1 MSESTATV
9 LTPKS
14 FEENSSEYYTALFR
28 TVFRLTGDQE
38 EAEILHRQLSYVF
51 CG

>member
-1 MSESTATV
+1 MSESIATV

-14 FEENSSEYYTALFR
+14 FEENSGEYYATLFR

-38 EAEILHRQLSYVF
+38 EAEDSQYRGGRWAF
-51 CG
+51 T